1 MAGIDKIY
9 GTATQWVESHSVIQ
23 ENHVMH
29 ALEFWWTH
37 LTWSQAALV
46 VAIAVVVYCA
56 AFLTATA
63 RFPWNEPR
71 R

>member
-1 MAGIDKIY
+1 
-9 GTATQWVESHSVIQ
+9 
-23 ENHVMH
+23 MH

-63 RFPWNEPR
+63 RFPWNEPKE
-71 R
+71 

>member
-1 MAGIDKIY
+1 
-9 GTATQWVESHSVIQ
+9 
-23 ENHVMH
+23 MH

-37 LTWSQAALV
+37 LTWSQAGLV
-46 VAIAVVVYCA
+46 VAVVAVVA
-56 AFLTATA
+56 STAFLTATA

>member
-9 GTATQWVESHSVIQ
+9 GTATQWVESHTAIQ
-23 ENHVMH
+23 ENHAMH

-37 LTWSQAALV
+37 LTWSQAGLV
-46 VAIAVVVYCA
+46 VAVVAVVA
-56 AFLTATA
+56 STAFLTATA